1 MYSTHLVLFQ
11 KVQYFSYQ
19 WKKLETNFKKNQQKK
34 KKKKSQMANKFPWQS
49 VTYIVHPRKEERQD
63 RFHPLLWV
71 SSNTEPTQGWREKAT
86 FKKEDVIKWGF
97 YSTPS

>member
-1 MYSTHLVLFQ
+1 MYSTHLALFQ
-11 KVQYFSYQ
+11 EVQYFSYQ
-19 WKKLETNFKKNQQKK
+19 WKKLETNVKKISKKKNQ
-34 KKKKSQMANKFPWQS
+34 QMANKFPWQS
-49 VTYIVHPRKEERQD
+49 VTYIVHPRKGEGQD
-63 RFHPLLWV
+63 RLHPLSWV